1 MHAQAKLTS
10 NRKVGQGF
18 SGRVVSVCLGE
29 RGKHLQTKLTPR
41 AAGWHKKCHRL
52 ENSEMPYLMDVT
64 LKWDGFNGLL
74 GISYLGARGYWA
86 PIRYDA
92 NNYIITRT
100 SDSFLKRLIHN
111 LGSCSQFGVSFTMLS
126 LVMEWRIEAGC
137 SSSLLTHL
145 SHSTPVS
152 LRLSLTKE
160 YPERPWS

>member
-52 ENSEMPYLMDVT
+52 ENSEMPSLMDVVP
-64 LKWDGFNGLL
+64 WWPNGFNGLL
-74 GISYLGARGYWA
+74 CYTMGARGYWA
-86 PIRYDA
+86 PVQTIV
-92 NNYIITRT
+92 YITWT
-100 SDSFLKRLIHN
+100 SDSFLKRLVHN
-111 LGSCSQFGVSFTMLS
+111 FGSRSQFWVSS
-126 LVMEWRIEAGC
+126 WSIIEAGC

-152 LRLSLTKE
+152 LRLSVAKE